1 MYSIQN
7 MKVYCLF
14 WFPALL
20 TSLVLN
26 TSVKAEEVS
35 NKSGDL
41 MGFSTDD
48 QNRSN
53 LLSQSSGTGF
63 TPVEPSVVPTPSF
76 TTNNINPDLP
86 ARNYWYGSGNIGFS
100 SQSDVGVSTG
110 GRKQGNQSFSNGFL
124 LNGAV
129 GYQFEEVRTELEIG
143 TRFFSGNSF
152 SDPNGRKVS
161 STGNITA
168 TSVLINGYY
177 DIPTSS
183 KLRPYIGAGLG
194 LAFTS
199 GDIDIIDIGGNSF
212 AYNLKGGI
220 QYEVNYKGNIFA
232 ELKYASIG
240 GYKLKNTNADIDS
253 VNSFGLSIGYRQGF

>member
-1 MYSIQN
+1 M
-7 MKVYCLF
+7 
-14 WFPALL
+14 
-20 TSLVLN
+20 
-26 TSVKAEEVS
+26 
-35 NKSGDL
+35 
-41 MGFSTDD
+41 
-48 QNRSN
+48 
-53 LLSQSSGTGF
+53 
-63 TPVEPSVVPTPSF
+63 
-76 TTNNINPDLP
+76 
-86 ARNYWYGSGNIGFS
+86 GFS
-100 SQSDVGVSTG
+100 SQSDVEVSTR
-110 GRKQGNQSFSNGFL
+110 GRKQGNQSFSNGFS

-152 SDPNGRKVS
+152 SYPNGRKVS

-199 GDIDIIDIGGNSF
+199 GDIDTIDIDGNSF

-240 GYKLKNTNADIDS
+240 GYKLKNTIADIDS